1 MCRAGYIQ
9 RRLIKAMESNMVH
22 YDGTIRNSV
31 GQLVQLRYGED
42 GLDGAHV
49 EFQTMPTLKPSDR
62 LFEKKFR
69 LDLSDERCVY
79 VDGVRINCFV
89 SRFLRRVYDSEVVAW
104 LHEPDNATLANA
116 TVEAEW
122 KQLQEDRRLLRNIMK
137 DGNNKVLPLFV
148 L

>member
-1 MCRAGYIQ
+1 
-9 RRLIKAMESNMVH
+9 
-22 YDGTIRNSV
+22 
-31 GQLVQLRYGED
+31 
-42 GLDGAHV
+42 
-49 EFQTMPTLKPSDR
+49 
-62 LFEKKFR
+62 
-69 LDLSDERCVY
+69 
-79 VDGVRINCFV
+79 
-89 SRFLRRVYDSEVVAW
+89 